1 MYLLFNT
8 ENIGIECKNN
18 TFALKMINR
27 RHVRF
32 AWLLILV
39 YLPMLVMVSFHH
51 HNNKVEEYAV
61 VSCCQDC
68 LHHVHHSG
76 HIASSQ
82 TLTHDCVLCQ
92 FQSTS
97 YLVPIVAMLV
107 TVAVVKRLTVL
118 VHCPKV
124 RLRNV
129 SVRSTRAPP
138 YCW

>member
-1 MYLLFNT
+1 MYLFFNT
-8 ENIGIECKNN
+8 ENIVIGCKNN
-18 TFALKMINR
+18 NFALEMANR

-76 HIASSQ
+76 HITSSQ
-82 TLTHDCVLCQ
+82 TLTHDCLLCQ
-92 FQSTS
+92 FQNTS
-97 YLVPIVAMLV
+97 YLVPVVAMLV